1 MAAVGP
7 TRTFAACCVPQ
18 SVAELEA
25 KLEGVL
31 EGVADDLAAE
41 VSREQ
46 QHLLLMQS
54 QVDKQVCTLV
64 CETPRETAAS
74 LQVV

>member
-1 MAAVGP
+1 M
-7 TRTFAACCVPQ
+7 PQ

-54 QVDKQVCTLV
+54 QVDKQARNLACDS
-64 CETPRETAAS
+64 PRTSAAMS
-74 LQVV
+74 